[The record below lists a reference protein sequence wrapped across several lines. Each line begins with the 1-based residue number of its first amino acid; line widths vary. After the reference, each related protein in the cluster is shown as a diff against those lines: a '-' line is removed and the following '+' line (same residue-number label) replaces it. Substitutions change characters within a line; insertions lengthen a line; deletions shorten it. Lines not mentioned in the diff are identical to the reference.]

1 MSYSILYNKQF
12 IKVDDNHII
21 VITEQGDNN
30 VWECDNKR
38 RARDWGNCYAHSD
51 GAIIVAND
59 KLLADIDAFR
69 QTTMERCEEHVK
81 QYNESWAYDDKRWGY
96 HTGLALYGKSTRNTT
111 FGAYKGFYQT
121 GIKQAMTIEE
131 LVKLGVSVKLYPYRW
146 VDKDILDKGLEI
158 KPDVWF
164 SSTEQM
170 VEKIKEYSEY
180 YKGEVTLYLNVY
192 SMDRVLFNRK
202 NDRIMAKSMKRKDK
216 QELTVNEYFVLAYG
230 ESCSFIKR
238 TKFGFSFS
246 YTLTGGKAFMTEK
259 QANAFFKRM
268 PEYKDRFT
276 VKKVEGERTFLK

>member
-12 IKVDDNHII
+12 IKVDDNHVI

-30 VWECDNKR
+30 VWEADNKR
-38 RARDWGNCYAHSD
+38 RARDWGNSYAHSD
-51 GAIIVAND
+51 GAMIVAND
-59 KLLADIDAFR
+59 KLLANIDAYR
-69 QTTMERCEEHVK
+69 QTIMERWG
-81 QYNESWAYDDKRWGY
+81 YSDKRWGY
-96 HTGLALYGKSTRNTT
+96 HTSVALYGKSTRNTT

-121 GIKQAMTIEE
+121 GIKQAMTIED
-131 LVKLGVSVKLYPYRW
+131 LVKLGVSVKLHVYRW
-146 VDKDILDKGLEI
+146 NDKDILDIGLEI

-216 QELTVNEYFVLAYG
+216 QKLTVNEYFVLAYG

-238 TKFGFSFS
+238 TKYGFSFS
-246 YTLTGGKAFMTEK
+246 YSLTNGKAFMTEK